1 MSATRSSGAV
11 IGVGSPRNPFSSGFH
26 GGALDYLFA
35 PPQSAAALLQRLG
48 EAGGQGQIL
57 GAEGSGKTTLLC
69 TLARH
74 ARASGRAVL
83 ELRCDR
89 SEHVRALDQAFA
101 GAEGVPRLI
110 CLDEADA
117 LRPAARRRLRRT
129 AAERGVELL
138 LASHHDLRLPTLWR
152 CQIDEALARTVA
164 DEVLRRSP
172 QALPLVDADE
182 VGEALRRRGG
192 NLREALR
199 LMYDWYEQRWAERR

>member
-1 MSATRSSGAV
+1 MSATGFRA
-11 IGVGSPRNPFSSGFH
+11 IGVMSPRNPFSSGFH
-26 GGALDYLFA
+26 GGALDYLF
-35 PPQSAAALLQRLG
+35 PPPLSAAVLLARLG
-48 EAGGQGQIL
+48 EGGGKGQIL

-74 ARASGRAVL
+74 ARACGRAVL

-89 SEHVRALDQAFA
+89 AGDVRALDQAFA
-101 GAEGVPRLI
+101 GAAEGASRLV

-117 LRPAARRRLRRT
+117 LRAAARRRVGRA
-129 AAERGVELL
+129 AAERGVELV

-164 DEVLRRSP
+164 SEVLRRSP
-172 QALPLVDADE
+172 QAPPLVAADE
-182 VGEALRRRGG
+182 IGEALRRRGG